1 MPVILLNFEQE
12 HTSKIMNCYYEIVS
26 RKSPV
31 LFITNKENEYADI
44 VIPYN
49 DTYASLL
56 GIIPIQLLAYYISVS
71 KGINPDKP
79 KNLAKVVT
87 VE

>member
-1 MPVILLNFEQE
+1 
-12 HTSKIMNCYYEIVS
+12 MNCYQEVTS
-26 RKSPV
+26 RNAPII
-31 LFITNKENEYADI
+31 FITNNINICHDITCDFILVPENKS
-44 VIPYN
+44 
-49 DTYASLL
+49 YASLL
-56 GIIPIQLLAYYISVS
+56 GIIPIQLFAYYLSVN

>member
-1 MPVILLNFEQE
+1 MFRKKISPQFILILTNPIKLEVILSAAECIIYVE
-12 HTSKIMNCYYEIVS
+12 VPE
-26 RKSPV
+26 
-31 LFITNKENEYADI
+31 NK
-44 VIPYN
+44 
-49 DTYASLL
+49 TYTSLL
-56 GIIPIQLLAYYISVS
+56 GIIPIQLMAYYLSIG